1 MKFTADSAS
10 GNVIRSYS
18 QGEIKIGTDIIHNN
32 VIVSQNQIIHDW
44 DPPAIS
50 QLSIADFE
58 PALELK
64 PEIILFGTGA
74 RQQFPD
80 IALLTEIMRSGTAI
94 EVMQTSAACRT
105 FNVLIGEFRAVVAVL
120 LIE

>member
-18 QGEIKIGTDIIHNN
+18 QGEIKIGADIIHNN
-32 VIVSQNQIIHDW
+32 VIVSQNQIILDW

-50 QLSIADFE
+50 ELSIADFA

-74 RQQFPD
+74 RQQFPN

-94 EVMQTSAACRT
+94 EIMETSAACRT
-105 FNVLIGEFRAVVAVL
+105 FNILIGEFRAVVAAL